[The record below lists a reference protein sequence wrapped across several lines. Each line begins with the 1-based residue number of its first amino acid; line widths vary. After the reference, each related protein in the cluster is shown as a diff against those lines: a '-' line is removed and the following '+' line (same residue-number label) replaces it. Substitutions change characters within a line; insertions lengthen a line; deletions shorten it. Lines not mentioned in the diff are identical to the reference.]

1 MDAVCN
7 NSYKLNLYSDLLSSL
22 YTYVRDFV
30 SVLNHTREPER
41 FPAHRR
47 RGLTASDIAEFVGAM
62 GGHQTTPREVGT
74 ALRDL
79 GIGPVERCRDNDRK
93 NLRVW
98 SLPKLIRLCR
108 SWASL
113 QGNIHG
119 DIEDLVLPDVQL
131 KTASDKAYRDTN
143 TTSALPYITTSS
155 DSDYIEVVKDI
166 FLTKPCDVDV
176 IEEEYWSGFSAYLP
190 AMVQFSQRLLD
201 TAEIQPNRCLT
212 IDHALDR
219 AGYPN
224 LTVGLINKINGD
236 DPIFTFDV
244 EMQDFTHLAIEHFPA
259 NALTRIV
266 CMAAYPKEAWSWT
279 KGESALKL
287 GDDDPV
293 AHHKC
298 RTRNCINP
306 LHLLP
311 VDQSTH
317 RKMHQADNDFDHPAI
332 VQENIVFFP
341 NAFEH

>member
-1 MDAVCN
+1 MEIAF
-7 NSYKLNLYSDLLSSL
+7 NSADKLNLYSGLLSGL

-30 SVLNHTREPER
+30 SVLNHTAEPEL

-47 RGLTASDIAEFVGAM
+47 RGLTAASIAEDSGYWESKW
-62 GGHQTTPREVGT
+62 TPRQVGT

-79 GIGPVERCRDNDRK
+79 GVGPVERCRDHDRR

-98 SLPKLIRLCR
+98 SLPKLILLCR
-108 SWASL
+108 SWSDL
-113 QGNIHG
+113 QGDTHG
-119 DIEDLVLPDVQL
+119 TIEDLVLPEVQL
-131 KTASDKAYRDTN
+131 KTASDKAYRDKN

-155 DSDYIEVVKDI
+155 DSDYIDIVKDI

-190 AMVQFSQRLLD
+190 AMIQFSQRLLD
-201 TAEIQPNRCLT
+201 TAEIQPDRCLT
-212 IDHALDR
+212 IDNALDR

-224 LTVGLINKINGD
+224 LTVGLINKINGY

-244 EMQDFTHLAIEHFPA
+244 EKQDFTHLAIEHFPA

-266 CMAAYPKEAWSWT
+266 CMTAYPKDRWLWT
-279 KGESALKL
+279 RGTGALKL

-306 LHLLP
+306 LHLMP
-311 VDQSTH
+311 VDQYTH

-332 VQENIVFFP
+332 AQENIVEFP